1 MSIGN
6 VKTTGSKGSN
16 WPWQYAMIKTLN
28 SISSSLGAST
38 EFESRLVRL
47 IASPYTLYLEV
58 RLWDVDSN
66 TWDGTPK
73 YYEVG
78 SNTPVALNPADV
90 QYADEDNALVLEAI
104 KTACETTATETTS
117 IDNHTAAI
125 ETSNAAIEAST
136 SAIDTSNAA
145 ILAMNTDIL
154 AKNTEIEVDTSA
166 IDTSTAT
173 TAANTTAIELDTRSL
188 NDTTAL
194 PSISRSGTSG
204 LVTIAAS
211 MKSVSFY
218 NASSVDAHVLGIVLK
233 AGETVNFDAG
243 GNMNKFAA
251 STFDYD
257 PDPAGGNAG
266 DLLVIYVA

>member
-104 KTACETTATETTS
+104 KTATETTATETTS
-117 IDNHTAAI
+117 
-125 ETSNAAIEAST
+125 
-136 SAIDTSNAA
+136 IDTSNAA

-218 NASSVDAHVLGIVLK
+218 NAGTPNAHVLGIVLK
-233 AGETVNFDAG
+233 PGETVNFDAG

-257 PDPAGGNAG
+257 PDPGALGGG

>member
-58 RLWDVDSN
+58 RVWDVDSN
-66 TWDGTPK
+66 AWDGTPK

-117 IDNHTAAI
+117 
-125 ETSNAAIEAST
+125 
-136 SAIDTSNAA
+136 IDTSNAA

-188 NDTTAL
+188 NDTTAM

-204 LVTIAAS
+204 LVTIGAS

-218 NASSVDAHVLGIVLK
+218 NAGTPNAHVLGIVLK
-233 AGETVNFDAG
+233 PGETVNFDAG

-257 PDPAGGNAG
+257 PDPGALGGG

>member
-104 KTACETTATETTS
+104 KTATETTATETTS
-117 IDNHTAAI
+117 
-125 ETSNAAIEAST
+125 
-136 SAIDTSNAA
+136 IDTSNAA

-257 PDPAGGNAG
+257 PDPGALGGG